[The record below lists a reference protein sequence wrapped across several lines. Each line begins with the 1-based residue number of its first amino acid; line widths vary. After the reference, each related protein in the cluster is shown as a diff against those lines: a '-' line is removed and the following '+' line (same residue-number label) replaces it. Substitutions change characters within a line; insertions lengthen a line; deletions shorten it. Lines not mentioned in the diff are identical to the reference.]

1 MIYLVRHGLDDERY
15 IGGWS
20 DVDLIEKGKIE
31 VEEIAKF
38 IKQSNLNIDKIYSSD
53 IKRARTT
60 TEIINKYL
68 NLEVETS
75 SIYREL
81 DKGDLTGNLKDNYD
95 LTEYNNNLYLKYP
108 NGESYKDFYERIK
121 KLYYEEIINLD
132 NVLIVT
138 HRGVINMIYTII
150 NDDPLSLDKEKYD
163 VTHASLHELDKVKK
177 KIKKI
182 GDCYGNSK

>member
-20 DVDLIEKGKIE
+20 DVDLVEEGKIE
-31 VEEIAKF
+31 VEKIARF
-38 IKQSNLNIDKIYSSD
+38 IKENNLDINKIYSSD
-53 IKRARTT
+53 IKRALTT

-68 NLEVETS
+68 NLEVEKA

-81 DKGDLTGNLKDNYD
+81 DKGDLTGKLKENYNLRK
-95 LTEYNNNLYLKYP
+95 YNTNLDLKYP
-108 NGESYKDFYERIK
+108 NGESYREFYERIK
-121 KLYYEEIINLD
+121 ELYYKEIINLD

-138 HRGVINMIYTII
+138 HRGVINMIYTIL
-150 NDDPLSLDKEKYD
+150 NNDPLSLDKEKYG
-163 VTHASLHELDKVKK
+163 VTHASLHELDRNKK

-182 GDCYGNSK
+182 GDCYGNNK